1 MEEGK
6 MDHSVEYQYTR
17 VDTST
22 ACQHGLRQLLFPYIH
37 NRGWPLTMSHY
48 KLSVS
53 VHVTTRRTTG
63 CTAGCTTGCKVS
75 VCVRGFV

>member
-22 ACQHGLRQLLFPYIH
+22 ACQHRLRELLFPYIH
-37 NRGWPLTMSHY
+37 NRGWPLTRCLTINCLFLY
-48 KLSVS
+48 TLQPV
-53 VHVTTRRTTG
+53 VQQVVRRVVQRVV
-63 CTAGCTTGCKVS
+63 K
-75 VCVRGFV
+75 